1 MNIKNTFSKGTVQK
15 DFDSRFVDSSELT
28 DAENFFVTTVD
39 GSSSGVGKNALGNV
53 RRTFYNIEGG
63 KNVGTGKN
71 ESTNKIYDLIKGT
84 NRDYIMEYD
93 INTHDSEIV
102 AQSTTGT
109 RLNFR
114 EGERV
119 RNVEVI
125 TGNTDADALL
135 KISGDS
141 NPPRIINIERAKTWG
156 LNGFTAEEL
165 MLIKAPPLYPPTV
178 IQVNTTEEK
187 ENFLKEKFVS
197 FATRYKYKDNYYS
210 AISPWQEYPF
220 APDKFKLDFAT
231 LENKGMI
238 NTYNACEITFKTGPR
253 EVIAI
258 DLLFRYSNSTT
269 VYKVDQYIKSEES
282 WGDNI
287 SIPTPINFSNSK
299 VFSVLPE
306 DQYFRT
312 QDNVPESNVA
322 ATFAGN
328 REFIAN
334 YKEQKNLIDKNGDP
348 VVVDFTVDFT
358 SIESEDEFIG
368 VNKKSMKSYRSYEVV
383 VFYKDPQG
391 RKTTGLSSDRNTVFI
406 PISKSASKNTLTVD
420 MSGFKPPS
428 WATIY
433 GFAVKRN
440 KSIHDTIY
448 CTTFYVDGQFVWVKL
463 LGSNINK
470 VSVGDVLLVKKDIED
485 DIIAIPVTTTVLE
498 IKLQDKDF
506 ITGNVDKHGV
516 QISEESG
523 AYMKLKPEG
532 EFQIEYIGDEFNT
545 YNFEDKSHE
554 TPRVTVTIPTT
565 VPTSIPAGSTITF
578 NIHSAYRSSEEINDY
593 NKSFVATSDYANF
606 GEFYTAQLEMVAF
619 QGTNTGVDNG
629 GVFPK
634 SATADSITIFAT
646 SHGTGRHNAYLNGN
660 ITVRTLTGV
669 VILETIPIDVDNGY
683 FETPDVFDIVNGE
696 HIDNGVNVVNGIH
709 SLVHTFNCF
718 TQQNGAESAQ
728 IRDVFNE
735 KYIEIDYLPIG
746 VSTDVYKEVERP
758 SDITYSGVYNPNTN
772 INKLNE
778 FNLYLANFK
787 EDIDKSYG
795 AIYKIKGDETNL
807 QIFQE
812 SKDSQVF
819 MGKDFLYNA
828 DGSSN
833 LTTTNEVL
841 GKGQDVYKG
850 EFGIATHSD
859 SFDESGFNS
868 YHTDVNKGV
877 VIKKSNNGLFEISS
891 QGLTSYFKTLFRD
904 NTINYINGK
913 YDQFNNVYYLNI
925 QYNEDSYVTWVYS
938 DKDNGWL
945 GRITF
950 NPEDM
955 CCVNGKFFS
964 FKNGEIYEHNQ
975 LTGRNTFYGVESPS
989 TFSFNFS
996 QLPSE
1001 KKIYKILE
1009 IEGTDSWNLALKT
1022 DLDDGYINASDL
1034 EKQEGVF
1041 RAYTRVSNDEIDTS
1055 TLACQGI
1062 GNCLISGLILS
1073 FNFLLESFISI
1084 GDEIRNSSKELV
1096 GTVTDKTI
1104 NSLTLDTVN
1113 NIVSG
1118 DFVMCSKPQSIEN
1131 QGLLGYHMEVTAT
1144 LSKNTKTE
1152 VYAIGSEVVKSF
1164 V

>member
-15 DFDSRFVDSSELT
+15 DFDGRFVDSSELT

-93 INTHDSEIV
+93 INTHASQIV
-102 AQSTTGT
+102 VQSSTGT

-125 TGNTDADALL
+125 VGNTDADALL
-135 KISGDS
+135 KFSGDS

-220 APDKFKLDFAT
+220 SPDKFQLDFAT

-238 NTYNACEITFKTGPR
+238 NIYNACDVTFTTGPR

-269 VYKVDQYIKSEES
+269 VYKVDQYIKADEL
-282 WGDNI
+282 WGDNT
-287 SIPTPINFSNSK
+287 SIPAPVRFSNNK
-299 VFSVLPE
+299 VFSILPE

-322 ATFAGN
+322 ETFAGN
-328 REFIAN
+328 RVFLAN
-334 YKEQKNLIDKNGDP
+334 YKEQKNLNDKYDNP
-348 VVVDFTVDFT
+348 VVVDFIVDFSSVD
-358 SIESEDEFIG
+358 SIVDFIG
-368 VNKKSMKSYRSYEVV
+368 ANKKSMKSYRSYEVV
-383 VFYKDPQG
+383 VFYKDQQG
-391 RKTTGLSSDRNTVFI
+391 RKTTGLSSNRNTVFI
-406 PISKSASKNTLTVD
+406 PVSKSASKNTLTVD
-420 MSGFKPPS
+420 MSGFNPPS
-428 WATIY
+428 WAVMY
-433 GFAVKRN
+433 GFAIKLN
-440 KSIHDTIY
+440 KAIHDTIY

-470 VSVGDVLLVKKDIED
+470 VSVGDVLLVKKDIDD
-485 DIIAIPVTTTVLE
+485 DIIAIPVTTTILE
-498 IKLQDKDF
+498 IKVQDKDF

-516 QISEESG
+516 AISEESG
-523 AYMKLKPEG
+523 VYMKLKPEG
-532 EFQIEYIGDEFNT
+532 DFQLNYIGDEFNT
-545 YNFEDKSHE
+545 YIFQDKSHE
-554 TPRVTVTIPTT
+554 TPGATITIPTK

-578 NIHSAYRSSEEINDY
+578 NLLSRYRSDEEINNY
-593 NKSFVATSDYANF
+593 IKSFVATSDYANF

-634 SATADSITIFAT
+634 SAGTDTITIFAT
-646 SHGTGRHNAYLNGN
+646 SHGRKYNAYFYGS
-660 ITVRTLTGV
+660 ITIRTLTGV
-669 VILETIPIDVDNGY
+669 VIFETIPKDIDNGY
-683 FETPDVFDIVNGE
+683 YETPDMFDIVDGE
-696 HIDNGVNVVNGIH
+696 HIYNGVNVVNGVH

-735 KYIEIDYLPIG
+735 KYVGIDYLPIG
-746 VSTDVYKEVERP
+746 VSTDVYKQVERP

-772 INKLNE
+772 VNKLNE

-787 EDIDKSYG
+787 EDIDKRYG

-807 QIFQE
+807 QVYQE

-841 GKGQDVYKG
+841 GKGQDLYMG

-877 VIKKSNNGLFEISS
+877 VVKKSNNGLFEISS
-891 QGLTSYFKTLFRD
+891 QGLTNYWKTLFRD

-925 QYNEDSYVTWVYS
+925 KYNEASYVTWVYS

-950 NPEDM
+950 DPEDM
-955 CCVNGKFFS
+955 CSINGKFFS

-975 LTGRNTFYGVESPS
+975 VTVRNTFYGFESDS
-989 TFSFNFS
+989 KFSFNFS

-1001 KKIYKILE
+1001 RKIYKILE

-1022 DLDDGYINASDL
+1022 DLDDGYVNASDF

-1041 RAYTRVSNDEIDTS
+1041 RAYTRVSNDVIDTS

-1062 GNCLISGLILS
+1062 GSCSISGLVLS
-1073 FNFLLESFISI
+1073 FNFSLESFISI
-1084 GDEIRNSSKELV
+1084 GDEIRNSSKQLV
-1096 GTVTDKTI
+1096 GIIESKTI
-1104 NSLTLDTVN
+1104 NSLTLDAVN

-1131 QGLLGYHMEVTAT
+1131 QALLGYHMEVTAT

-1164 V
+1164 T